1 MKLMVWMILTLAAL
15 GGSEAALASQPQAG
29 GDQLAQLVA
38 EAQQNNPDLQA
49 ARERWEMAGHKIVPA
64 QTLEDPMLGFAFSN
78 YPVDTLQSDQT
89 PMTGNE
95 LKLSQNFPF
104 PGKLA
109 AKGEVAEQQAL
120 WNKAAYEDARL
131 QLTRQVKDA
140 YYRLYFQDQ
149 AIAVT
154 EENLEVLASFISLTK
169 TRYEVGKGLQQDLLK
184 AQVEQSK
191 QLDKLLG
198 LRQMRSSTLAMLNR
212 LLARPADSPLE
223 LVAEPQLAP
232 VGYDPEQ
239 LRQAAREHRP
249 MFAAFDSLIGRYE
262 SQRKLAKLDS
272 YPNFNLWTSY
282 RFRDDGLGDGG
293 TDFVSAG
300 VGLTLPIWREKRSE
314 EVAEADSGI
323 RMARRQLE
331 EFGNQVDAGIR
342 DLYAQLERNR
352 DQAQLFATGIIPQA
366 QQAFDASLTAYQVGK
381 VEFLNLLDGLM
392 TLYRY
397 QLDYQRALADYQRN
411 LAGLEA
417 AAGVDPVGTAAN
429 SEPSTDRTKP

>member
-1 MKLMVWMILTLAAL
+1 MMKVMFWLML
-15 GGSEAALASQPQAG
+15 ALAVLGCGAPAMASEEAG
-29 GDQLAQLVA
+29 TTQLARLVN

-49 ARERWEMAGHKIVPA
+49 ARDRWEMTGHKVVPA

-78 YPVDTLQSDQT
+78 YPVDTLQPDQT

-95 LKLSQNFPF
+95 LRISQNFPF

-131 QLTRQVKDA
+131 QLARQVKDG
-140 YYRLYFQDQ
+140 YYRLYFQDR

-154 EENLEVLASFISLTK
+154 EENLAILGSFVSLTK

-191 QLDKLLG
+191 LLDKLLA
-198 LRQMRSSTLAMLNR
+198 LRQQRSSTLAALNR
-212 LLARPADSPLE
+212 LLARPADTPLE
-223 LVAEPQLAP
+223 LSADPQLVP
-232 VGYDPEQ
+232 VGYAPAELQ
-239 LRQAAREHRP
+239 HAAREHRP
-249 MFAAFDSLIGRYE
+249 MFAAFRSLMERYV

-272 YPNFNLWTSY
+272 YPNFNLWASY
-282 RFRDDGLGDGG
+282 RFRDDGLADRG

-300 VGLTLPIWREKRSE
+300 VGLTLPIWREKRAE

-331 EFGNQVDAGIR
+331 DFGNQVDAGIR
-342 DLYAQLERNR
+342 DLYAQLDRNH

-417 AAGVDPVGTAAN
+417 AAGVDPTGTAT
-429 SEPSTDRTKP
+429 SFEPSTNRTEP